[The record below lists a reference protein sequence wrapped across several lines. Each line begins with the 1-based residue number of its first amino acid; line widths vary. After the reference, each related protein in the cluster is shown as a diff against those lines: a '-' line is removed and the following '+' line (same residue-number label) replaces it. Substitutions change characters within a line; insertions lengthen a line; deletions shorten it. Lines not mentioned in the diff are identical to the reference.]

1 MFNLLPENHKA
12 GNRREYRRRRL
23 TIYMAVSLFL
33 IVVFDAFLSA
43 TYYFLYI
50 KREENKAEL
59 ANRKGKFESEEYD
72 KIVADMN
79 ILNEQVVFLNAKSMP
94 LFVNNVVDFI
104 VDHSGSGIK
113 VEGMSFGGVQTAQI
127 RDTKN
132 SKTEVVRFWEI
143 NVRGVARSR
152 DTLRAFLTA
161 LEQNPSVSKV
171 ETPVSNFTQRED
183 LEFAIKLTGN
193 I

>member
-12 GNRREYRRRRL
+12 GNKREYRRRRL

-104 VDHSGSGIK
+104 VDRSGSGVK
-113 VEGMSFGGVQTAQI
+113 VEGISFGGIQTAQI

-132 SKTEVVRFWEI
+132 SKTEVIRFWEI

-152 DTLRAFLTA
+152 DTLRAFLTV
-161 LEQNPSVSKV
+161 LEQNPSVDKV